1 MYRVIEYFE
10 DLQDDGRSYNVGDV
24 FPYGNK
30 TVTDERLA
38 ELSSNK
44 NRRRIPLIKKVDE
57 PKVEKPK
64 NLKYQCLVLWRKV
77 FIPSVVPKLPP
88 KKATKKAVVETEK

>member
-10 DLQDDGRSYNVGDV
+10 DLQDGGRSYNVGDV
-24 FPYGNK
+24 FPHGNK

-44 NRRRIPLIKKVDE
+44 NRRRIPLIKMVDE
-57 PKVEKPK
+57 PKAEKPK
-64 NLKYQCLVLWRKV
+64 KV
-77 FIPSVVPKLPP
+77 
-88 KKATKKAVVETEK
+88 TKKAVEETEE